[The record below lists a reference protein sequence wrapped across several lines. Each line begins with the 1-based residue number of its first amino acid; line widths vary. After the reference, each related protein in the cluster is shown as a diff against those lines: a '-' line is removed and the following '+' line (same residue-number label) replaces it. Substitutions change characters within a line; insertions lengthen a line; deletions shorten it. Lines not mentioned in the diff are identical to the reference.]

1 MQTRWIISL
10 FLLFRFCIPSRSAIA
25 AEVGP
30 SAATAPPGE
39 RLASDTPRATRDGAT
54 FVAPGGWWIDAR
66 GNTIILSPEG
76 DSRLGLVDVH
86 TNDADAAVKIAW
98 VAVEPKMKWALKLAI
113 DGPGREGWDSFR
125 TYAYEV
131 SPNERRSVG
140 ARACK
145 RGDAFTVVVWNF
157 DRAVGEKRSGQSE
170 LVFDHLQPPGFK
182 RESFAGKKAKPLD
195 AERVAKLKDFIEKAR
210 TELGIPGVA
219 MGLYQEGKIVFEG
232 GFGVRQLGESA
243 PVDAETLFMIA
254 SNTKSMTTLLLATLV
269 DEGKLN
275 WDTPVAAV
283 MPDFKLGDAETTKQ
297 VLIKHLV
304 CACTG
309 LPRQDLEWL
318 LEFQNATP
326 ASELALLATF
336 QPTSKFGEL
345 FQYSN
350 LLAAS
355 GGYVAAHVLYPDRE
369 LGAAYDEAMA
379 RRVFG
384 RIGMS
389 STTFDFKKALA
400 GNHASPH
407 SWDVDGVTAAA
418 EMGINYS
425 VVPLRPAGGA
435 WSNAKDMMRYQRMEM
450 GRGEISG
457 GKRVAS
463 EANVVKRREQQ
474 IKIGNDVSYGMG
486 LEVDREWGIPVVH
499 HGGSLIGYKSDMF
512 YLPEHDVAAVILIN
526 SDEGGRILNPFGRR
540 LLEVLFDGKPEAEE
554 NVAVGARNM
563 KLAVAKERKRLTVP
577 ADRAVSDK
585 LARRYTN
592 ASLGE
597 IAVLR
602 QGAET
607 WFDFGEWKSAVASRK
622 NDDGTTS
629 FVTIV
634 PGFGGLAFVINSND
648 EPRTLTLRDGQH
660 EYLFTEQK

>member
-10 FLLFRFCIPSRSAIA
+10 FFLIFSISAQCGQG
-25 AEVGP
+25 AEANV
-30 SAATAPPGE
+30 ATATAPTGE
-39 RLASDTPRATRDGAT
+39 KLASDTPHKTLDGAT

-66 GNTIILSPEG
+66 GSAIILTPEG

-98 VAVEPKMKWALKLAI
+98 AAVEPNMKWALKLAI

-125 TYAYEV
+125 NYQYEV

-140 ARACK
+140 AQARK

-170 LVFDHLQPPGFK
+170 MVFDHLQPPGFK
-182 RESFAGKKAKPLD
+182 RETFAGRRANPLD
-195 AERVAKLKDFIEKAR
+195 AERVAKLKDFIEKSRA
-210 TELGIPGVA
+210 ELGIPGVA
-219 MGLYQEGKIVFEG
+219 MSLYQNGKIVFEG
-232 GFGVRQLGESA
+232 GFGVRQLGEST

-254 SNTKSMTTLLLATLV
+254 SNTKSLTTLLLATLV
-269 DEGKLN
+269 DEGKLS
-275 WDTPVAAV
+275 WDTPVIAV

-355 GGYVAAHVLYPDRE
+355 GGFVAAHVIFPGRE

-384 RIGMS
+384 PIGMT
-389 STTFDFKKALA
+389 STTFDFERALA

-407 SWDVDGVTAAA
+407 AWDVDGVTAAA

-435 WSNAKDMMRYQRMEM
+435 WSNAKDVMRYLRMELS
-450 GRGEISG
+450 RGQISG

-463 EANVVKRREQQ
+463 ETNVVKRREQQ

-512 YLPEHDVAAVILIN
+512 YLPEHDVAAVILVN
-526 SDEGGRILNPFGRR
+526 SDEGSRILNPFGRR
-540 LLEVLFDGKPEAEE
+540 LLEVLFDGKLEAEE
-554 NVAVGARNM
+554 NVAVAARNM
-563 KLAVAKERKRLTVP
+563 KLAVPKQPTRLTVP
-577 ADRAVSDK
+577 ADRAVCDK
-585 LARRYTN
+585 LARRYSN

-597 IAVLR
+597 IAVER
-602 QGAET
+602 KGVET
-607 WFDFGEWKSAVASRK
+607 TFDFGEWKSAVASRK

-629 FVTIV
+629 LVTTV
-634 PGFGGLAFVINSND
+634 PGFVGLSFVMD
-648 EPRTLTLRDGQH
+648 DKDGRRTLTLRDAQH
-660 EYLFTEQK
+660 EYLFTEAK